1 MLCLFY
7 FLLLDTAGIGGSSKE
22 LDIPYG
28 PHGDKN
34 QLDLYLPAQNPF
46 ATIMLTYGGGW
57 HGGSR
62 KSMTP
67 IAQHFQKLGY
77 ACVIISHR
85 LTPPDVFPAHIEDVA
100 AAFAWVHKNIA
111 GKGGDPK
118 RIVVMGHSSGAHL
131 SLLLGADFQYLAKH
145 GLKPSDIAGIVG
157 LSTPT
162 ELRPQPNKKGYGD
175 LLLAGRGAD
184 AFSKNVEHLKHASPM
199 VHLSKSLP
207 PTMLVV
213 GERDFPMLAG
223 DAKAFAAQ
231 AKEYGLE
238 VAVLISP
245 KKDHMGNIRQ
255 LLEEP
260 NEVTKQI
267 MSFIEKC
274 MK

>member
-1 MLCLFY
+1 MLCLIYSLIFVS
-7 FLLLDTAGIGGSSKE
+7 AGIGGPSKE
-22 LDIPYG
+22 LDILYG

-34 QLDLYLPAQNPF
+34 QLDLYLPAQRPF
-46 ATIMLTYGGGW
+46 ATIFLTYGGGW

-67 IAQHFQKLGY
+67 IAERFQKQGY
-77 ACVIISHR
+77 ACVILSHR

-100 AAFAWVHKNIA
+100 TAFAWVHKNIA

-118 RIVVMGHSSGAHL
+118 RIMVMGHSSGAHL
-131 SLLLGADFQYLAKH
+131 SLLLGADPQYLAKH

-162 ELRPQPNKKGYGD
+162 DLRPQPDKKGYGD
-175 LLLAGRGAD
+175 VLLAGRGAD
-184 AFSKNVEHLKHASPM
+184 AFSKNVEYLRQASPM
-199 VHLSKSLP
+199 VHLSKLLP

-231 AKEYGLE
+231 AKTLGLE
-238 VAVLISP
+238 VPVLISP

-267 MSFIEKC
+267 MAFVEKC
-274 MK
+274 AK

>member
-1 MLCLFY
+1 MLQLACVV
-7 FLLLDTAGIGGSSKE
+7 LLASTGFGEPSKE

-34 QLDLYLPAQNPF
+34 QLDLFLPAQKPF
-46 ATIMLTYGGGW
+46 STIFLTYGGGW

-77 ACVIISHR
+77 GCVIISHR

-118 RIVVMGHSSGAHL
+118 RIIVMGHSSGAHL
-131 SLLLGADFQYLAKH
+131 SLLLGADPQYLARH
-145 GLKPSDIAGIVG
+145 HLKPSDIAGIVG

-162 ELRPQPNKKGYGD
+162 ELRPQPDRKGYGD
-175 LLLAGRGAD
+175 VLLAGRGAD
-184 AFSKNVEHLKHASPM
+184 AFSKNEEHLKQASPV
-199 VHLSKSLP
+199 VHLSKLLP

-213 GERDFPMLAG
+213 GERDFPMLAN

-231 AKEYGLE
+231 AKTLGLE
-238 VAVLISP
+238 LPVLITP

-255 LLEEP
+255 LMEEP
-260 NEVTKQI
+260 TEVTKQI
-267 MSFIEKC
+267 MVFIEKC
-274 MK
+274 VK